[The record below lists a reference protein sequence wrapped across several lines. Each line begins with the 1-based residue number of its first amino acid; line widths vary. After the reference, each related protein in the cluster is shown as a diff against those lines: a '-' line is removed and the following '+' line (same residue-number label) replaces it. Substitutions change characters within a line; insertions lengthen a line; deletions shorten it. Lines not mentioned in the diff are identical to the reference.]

1 MPYVRIRPIKV
12 LGEGRVGR
20 GERERE
26 SQSQGLQLLEKKTL
40 TQALIPTVPDC
51 SR

>member
-26 SQSQGLQLLEKKTL
+26 PVTRFTAIGKEDTHTSINTNC
-40 TQALIPTVPDC
+40 T
-51 SR
+51 

>member
-1 MPYVRIRPIKV
+1 VPYVRIRPIKV

-20 GERERE
+20 EERE
-26 SQSQGLQLLEKKTL
+26 SQSQGLQLLKKKTL